1 MPTPDVDVSAILSA
15 LEHHKVKYVV
25 IGGFAAELH
34 DVAIAPHP
42 RHRHHTI
49 RRGRKSK
56 PTRRRAEGSRRSTS
70 RDRCP

>member
-34 DVAIAPHP
+34 DVAI
-42 RHRHHTI
+42 
-49 RRGRKSK
+49 S
-56 PTRRRAEGSRRSTS
+56 PTRDIDITPSVEGENLSRLAAAL
-70 RDRCP
+70 RDLDA